1 MNRLKVLLLHISIHS
16 HDSVDSVG
24 KDGLEGWACAMNS
37 GDRRNMLEVKIHE
50 HQTDRQM

>member
-16 HDSVDSVG
+16 HDSVG

-37 GDRRNMLEVKIHE
+37 GDRRTMLEVKIHE